1 MTYRQYQMFA
11 EIKHYPK
18 SYDRALELNQLI
30 FGSLCQRRWVI
41 FDGQSFRVSSEGLS
55 VWQKHNE
62 WETHR
67 SINNHKMSIR
77 ADKSIRV
84 QKVTRKLSRIA

>member
-18 SYDRALELNQLI
+18 SYDRALELN
-30 FGSLCQRRWVI
+30 QRRWVI

-67 SINNHKMSIR
+67 SINNYKMSIR